1 MITLEKLNFTKESI
15 ISISIEKSII
25 VEEKYR
31 FFPKYTKKFLG
42 FIKCHKKNYMKDMI
56 YPQESREY
64 KNVEPGQSIR
74 LPNSIF
80 YCNVMDG
87 MIGEDMYSDGSYK
100 VYRLPY
106 IIIYYK
112 IDMYGN
118 NIRRK
123 EYTFKTEK
131 ELNEFLNLLYEKG
144 LLTDKD
150 LFYDRT
156 SSKLIKNVK
165 L

>member
-1 MITLEKLNFTKESI
+1 
-15 ISISIEKSII
+15 
-25 VEEKYR
+25 
-31 FFPKYTKKFLG
+31 
-42 FIKCHKKNYMKDMI
+42 
-56 YPQESREY
+56 
-64 KNVEPGQSIR
+64 
-74 LPNSIF
+74 
-80 YCNVMDG
+80 
-87 MIGEDMYSDGSYK
+87 
-100 VYRLPY
+100 
-106 IIIYYK
+106 
-112 IDMYGN
+112 MYGN

>member
-1 MITLEKLNFTKESI
+1 MITLEKLIFTKELI
-15 ISISIEKSII
+15 ISVSIEKSI
-25 VEEKYR
+25 VLEERYR

-106 IIIYYK
+106 IIINYK
-112 IDMYGN
+112 KDNGN
-118 NIRRK
+118 IGRK

-131 ELNEFLNLLYEKG
+131 ELNEFLDLLYEKG
-144 LLTDKD
+144 LLTNKD

>member
-15 ISISIEKSII
+15 ISVSIEKSII

-42 FIKCHKKNYMKDMI
+42 FIKYHKKNYMKDMI

-74 LPNSIF
+74 LPDSTF
-80 YCNVMDG
+80 CCMDG
-87 MIGEDMYSDGSYK
+87 IVGEDMYSDGSYK

-106 IIIYYK
+106 IIINYK
-112 IDMYGN
+112 KDVYGN
-118 NIRRK
+118 IGRK

-131 ELNEFLNLLYEKG
+131 ELNEFLDLLYEKG
-144 LLTDKD
+144 LLTEKD
-150 LFYDRT
+150 LFYDKT
-156 SSKLIKNVK
+156 SSKLIKSVK

>member
-1 MITLEKLNFTKESI
+1 MITLEKLIFTKELI
-15 ISISIEKSII
+15 ISVSIEKSI
-25 VEEKYR
+25 VLEERYR
-31 FFPKYTKKFLG
+31 FYPEYTKKFLG
-42 FIKCHKKNYMKDMI
+42 FIKCRQKNYMRDMI
-56 YPQESREY
+56 YSQESRKYE
-64 KNVEPGQSIR
+64 NIEPGQSIR
-74 LPNSIF
+74 LPNSVF
-80 YCNVMDG
+80 YCGVKDG
-87 MIGEDMYSDGSYK
+87 IIGEDMYSDGSYK

-156 SSKLIKNVK
+156 SNKLIKNVK

>member
-15 ISISIEKSII
+15 ISVSIEKSII

-106 IIIYYK
+106 IIINYK
-112 IDMYGN
+112 KDVYGKS
-118 NIRRK
+118 IGRK

-131 ELNEFLNLLYEKG
+131 ELNEFLDLLYEKG
-144 LLTDKD
+144 LLTNKD

>member
-15 ISISIEKSII
+15 ISVSIEKSII

>member
-15 ISISIEKSII
+15 ISVSIEKSII

-80 YCNVMDG
+80 YCNIMDG

-106 IIIYYK
+106 IIINYK
-112 IDMYGN
+112 KDVYGK
-118 NIRRK
+118 NIGRK

-131 ELNEFLNLLYEKG
+131 ELNEFLDILYEKG
-144 LLTDKD
+144 LLTNKD